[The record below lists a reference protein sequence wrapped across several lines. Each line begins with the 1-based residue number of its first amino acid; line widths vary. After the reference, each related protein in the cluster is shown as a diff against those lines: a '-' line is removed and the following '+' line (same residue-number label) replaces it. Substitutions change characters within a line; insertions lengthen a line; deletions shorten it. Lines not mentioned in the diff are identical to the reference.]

1 MPYMQ
6 IPLPGCHPRP
16 NFAGRNKHLT
26 DKMEM
31 KRLSQKI
38 LLALT
43 MMCSLWLT
51 SCDEDISLSMT
62 LSGKWKG
69 DWGMYYVYEYRG
81 HEMIF
86 NCYDTHIE
94 FFPDYDM
101 ATSGYGRQIDYYDD
115 GPYAYQYYYF
125 HWSVRDGVI
134 YLSYPGNRELNT
146 SISEYSMT
154 SNVFTGYFID
164 AHDRFR
170 LYKWADYYDW
180 SPYNTYYSFSLRP
193 SWTYPYYAPTRGTE
207 ENSEGGRI
215 VARGNRYLPS
225 TQPVDCTLQ

>member
-1 MPYMQ
+1 
-6 IPLPGCHPRP
+6 
-16 NFAGRNKHLT
+16 
-26 DKMEM
+26 MEM

-101 ATSGYGRQIDYYDD
+101 A
-115 GPYAYQYYYF
+115 PM
-125 HWSVRDGVI
+125 
-134 YLSYPGNRELNT
+134 PT
-146 SISEYSMT
+146 SITIS
-154 SNVFTGYFID
+154 TGQCATVSSTFPIQ
-164 AHDRFR
+164 A
-170 LYKWADYYDW
+170 
-180 SPYNTYYSFSLRP
+180 T
-193 SWTYPYYAPTRGTE
+193 
-207 ENSEGGRI
+207 
-215 VARGNRYLPS
+215 GN
-225 TQPVDCTLQ
+225 